1 VEGEN
6 IMNAPALIAL
16 NLLLT
21 FIEVVALFLL
31 GSCFFKSRY
40 RGPKL
45 TLCFLAWVGISV
57 AVLTWTEE
65 IWVLKFFLIT
75 LASTLWLML
84 VFQAHP
90 LKSLVTA
97 ALFTALMTAG
107 DSIFILGFAA
117 LTNQDINIAL
127 QNPYLY
133 YVFCYGAKMV
143 ELLGILILKL
153 CMHGSGQSQA
163 ATWRDWVRTVMFPVM
178 SVVIVVLLMQFYATD
193 EASAPR
199 ILLCSVIL
207 VLSDV
212 LAITLLNYLEQQQ
225 QTLHDYAILK
235 HSVKLEQDNVTAWM
249 NAYNNQRKQ
258 THEFQHQLSAIY
270 GLVQKEAPNGELA
283 RYVSKLLQT
292 DLSDALFVKTGRT
305 VVDVVFNQKHGIAQS
320 KGIALQ
326 VQLDDLRNFA
336 VPDDWLVVIL
346 SNLIDN
352 AIEACEK
359 IEEPAQRIIRLRMQ
373 VAPEAHFLYVDNPTA
388 QPVQIVNNQ
397 VVSTKKDGLEHGY
410 GLKNIATILDQLDAI
425 YAIDYQA
432 EQHLFRFSAQFV
444 PLE

>member
-1 VEGEN
+1 
-6 IMNAPALIAL
+6 
-16 NLLLT
+16 
-21 FIEVVALFLL
+21 
-31 GSCFFKSRY
+31 
-40 RGPKL
+40 
-45 TLCFLAWVGISV
+45 
-57 AVLTWTEE
+57 
-65 IWVLKFFLIT
+65 
-75 LASTLWLML
+75 ML
-84 VFQAHP
+84 VFRAHP

-97 ALFTALMTAG
+97 ALFTAFMTAG

-117 LTNQDINIAL
+117 LTQQDINVAL

-133 YVFCYGAKMV
+133 YVFCYAAKMV

-153 CMHGSGQSQA
+153 CMHGRGQFQA

-178 SVVIVVLLMQFYATD
+178 SVIIVVLLMQFYATD

-225 QTLHDYAILK
+225 QTLHDYTILK

-283 RYVSKLLQT
+283 RYVSRLLQT

-305 VVDVVFNQKHGIAQS
+305 VVDVVLNQKHGIAQS

-444 PLE
+444 PQE